1 MAALPKPSSPAEEFP
16 EPLEFFVEDYIHPD
30 NQAVNDQEQNR
41 WRLLTFWERLR
52 FHRYAGSLARQ
63 LRKAHYY
70 SKLQALRKLRKQYQV
85 ARNQYK
91 TATFINET
99 VKADARADLIA
110 MIQHGRRLVAELSD
124 LRPTFEKWQ
133 HYAGWLD
140 YERAHR
146 KELRAEAKRERQ
158 IRKDMRNESKL
169 LEGIAYKVWRYTDGC
184 HYHKDATNGRKEKT
198 RVPKFERVVIKPDAH
213 WFYLR
218 TVLKLPIL
226 GYLWRMPE
234 GVTTHRLQDEEV
246 MENLRAGLK
255 RQAEWFWT
263 DQNQLVLK
271 VARNDRPD
279 ALPKNVQWSDAMT
292 FFPVNKAGAFPYTI
306 GAKESHKDHW
316 LYLATDTNILV
327 AGTQG
332 SGKSNLVNGIIAT
345 FVSTHS
351 PRELRLVL
359 IDMKGGIEFTHWKE
373 IPHLLW
379 EMANDVEDVKP
390 VLTKLVAIM
399 RRRQTLLAA
408 VKAKDIAS
416 YNARVDEDQRLERV
430 IVCIDEM
437 SNFVGLGALTEDI
450 HNLIML
456 LVSLGRALGISM
468 ILSTQHPEVRV
479 IPGRI
484 KTNIPVRLC
493 GWMPTISASQIVL
506 DTPDA
511 AHIAKLPGRFAFRR
525 GMEML
530 YIQCPEIPDVEIE
543 GVVSSARIA
552 HPDVPNDLRDL
563 KDTPTPKVWNEQRV
577 IKAALE
583 WTDGQLSAD
592 KLHEMLGEESPGE
605 RTLRKLAQSIKDEFK
620 AMGEVILQEDGSKY
634 VIHRVNN
641 RYFLK
646 PKTPG
651 TPAKSD
657 SSDNIGS
664 GDTEEAVSELASEL
678 AAD

>member
-1 MAALPKPSSPAEEFP
+1 MAALPKPTPEVSEFP
-16 EPLEFFVEDYIHPD
+16 DPLEFFAEDFIHPD
-30 NQAVNDQEQNR
+30 NQQVIEAEQRR
-41 WRLLTFWERLR
+41 WRLLGFWERLKLQ
-52 FHRYAGSLARQ
+52 RYTNSLARQ
-63 LRKAHYY
+63 LRKARYY
-70 SKLQALRKLRKQYQV
+70 SKLQTLYKLRKQYKV
-85 ARNQYK
+85 AREQYGTTPYISDPAK
-91 TATFINET
+91 AEAREYLVDL
-99 VKADARADLIA
+99 VKHARVLKGELADL
-110 MIQHGRRLVAELSD
+110 H
-124 LRPTFEKWQ
+124 PTFELWR

-140 YERAHR
+140 YERQNR
-146 KELRAEAKRERQ
+146 KDLKAEEKRERQ
-158 IRKDMRNESKL
+158 NRKDMRQESKY
-169 LEGIAYKVWRYTDGC
+169 LERIIYKVWRYTDDC
-184 HYHKDATNGRKEKT
+184 HHTEKAKAGKKEKT
-198 RVPKFERVVIKPDAH
+198 RIPKFERVVIKPDAH

-218 TVLKLPIL
+218 TVLKLPII
-226 GYLWRMPE
+226 GYLWRLPE
-234 GVTTHRLQDEEV
+234 GVTTQRLQDEEV
-246 MENLRAGLK
+246 VENLRAAVK
-255 RQAEWFWT
+255 RQVEWFWT

-271 VARNDRPD
+271 VARLDRPD
-279 ALPKNVQWSDAMT
+279 SLPKNVQWRDAMK
-292 FFPVNKAGAFPYTI
+292 FFPAKKADAFPYTI
-306 GAKESHKDHW
+306 GAKESHKYHW
-316 LYLATDTNILV
+316 LYLSTDTNILV

-332 SGKSNLVNGIIAT
+332 SGKSNLVNGIIGT
-345 FVSTHS
+345 FLSTHS

-373 IPHLLW
+373 VPHLLW
-379 EMANDVEDVKP
+379 EMANDVDEVKP

-408 VKAKDIAS
+408 VKAKDIAA

-430 IVCIDEM
+430 VVCIDEM

-468 ILSTQHPEVRV
+468 ILCTQHPEVRV

-530 YIQCPEIPDVEIE
+530 YIQCPEMPDVEIE
-543 GVVSSARIA
+543 GVVSSARQA
-552 HPDVPNDLRDL
+552 YPDVDNDLRDL
-563 KDTPTPKVWNEQRV
+563 KDTPTPKAWNEQRV
-577 IKAALE
+577 IKAALD
-583 WTDGQLSAD
+583 WTEGQLSAD

-620 AMGEVILQEDGSKY
+620 AMGELTNQEDGAKY
-634 VIHRVNN
+634 VIN
-641 RYFLK
+641 RRGKAYILQ
-646 PKTPG
+646 PKKAPEAGITDTP
-651 TPAKSD
+651 PIMA
-657 SSDNIGS
+657 
-664 GDTEEAVSELASEL
+664 EPEALSVSPSVA